1 MEKRTARVHQAKVI
15 SLINSSIFEIGD
27 ATEAYLAA
35 RVLAV
40 QKEGATFTDEEFPY
54 SDFPIF
60 RVELPRFDERPVI
73 NQTHTPC
80 CPYID
85 VGTVDILGIASSSL
99 FQIGNIDTIEGEARI
114 KHFRILREENH
125 KDMER

>member
-1 MEKRTARVHQAKVI
+1 MDKRTSRVQQVKVI
-15 SLINSSIFEIGD
+15 SLLNSSIFEIGD
-27 ATEAYLAA
+27 ATEANLAA

-40 QKEGATFTDEEFPY
+40 QKEGATFTDKDFPY

-60 RVELPRFDERPVI
+60 KVKLPRFDERLVI

-85 VGTVDILGIASSSL
+85 VNSVDILGIASSSL

-114 KHFRILREENH
+114 KHFRILQEENH
-125 KDMER
+125 TDMER